1 MQDFHILN
9 IVTVITVMKPT
20 RVQTLF
26 LYLQRMKKRR
36 QQENFEADRLAKLI
50 EGIVASGINVYDS
63 DENIYRPAEYRDI
76 VILTRSVTGWADTF
90 ADALM
95 DRGYRRIQIRQQD
108 ISACVRYR

>member
-1 MQDFHILN
+1 
-9 IVTVITVMKPT
+9 
-20 RVQTLF
+20 
-26 LYLQRMKKRR
+26 MKKKLR
-36 QQENFEADRLAKLI
+36 QESLRQTGLQKLI
-50 EGIVASGINVYDS
+50 EGIVASGVNVYDS
-63 DENIYRPAEYRDI
+63 DENIYRSAEYRDI